1 MIVAENL
8 VLRLGN
14 QEIFRV
20 DKLALARGEV
30 LALVGPNGAG
40 KTSLLLTLALLQKPT
55 AGTVRFDGE
64 TANRHNL
71 LALRRRLAVVFQEP
85 LLLDTT
91 VWGNVTT
98 ALRIRGVPRREAN
111 ARAQKWLE
119 RFGIAHLARRPARHL
134 SGGEAQR
141 TSLARAFALE
151 PEVLF
156 LDEPFAAL
164 DLPTRNAL
172 LGELGRSFEGSGRH
186 RAFCNA
192 RLCGNSLRGGAGC
205 RDVRGADRQERYR
218 PGGFR
223 RGAAGTK
230 GVGALAVISASTGRN
245 RPAC

>member
-1 MIVAENL
+1 MKMIVAENL

-98 ALRIRGVPRREAN
+98 ALRIRGIPRREAN

-172 LGELGRSFEGSGRH
+172 LGELGGLLREAGVTALFVTHDYAEIPYVAERVAVMYGGRIVK
-186 RAFCNA
+186 N
-192 RLCGNSLRGGAGC
+192 GT
-205 RDVRGADRQERYR
+205 VREVFGEEL
-218 PGGFR
+218 
-223 RGAAGTK
+223 
-230 GVGALAVISASTGRN
+230 LAQKVWVPWR
-245 RPAC
+245 